1 VKKRIPSLLAVGLLL
16 GSLTGLLAAETNQTT
31 ADLNDLFSRIGAKL
45 SQGKNTEADLA
56 DNLKEFDALFL
67 KHKTVPVE
75 ERAPILLMKARLY
88 LEVLDNPAAA
98 LDVFKRI
105 KREIPAAKEMADG
118 NIAMLERA
126 ISARAIQRTLVAG
139 TKFPDFDEKDL
150 AGNELSVSQF
160 KGKVVLVDFWGTWC
174 PPCVME
180 LPALRQAYDK
190 YHARGFEIIGVAMDE
205 KRAVLDAFLKQHSIP
220 WPQFNDGQRW
230 ENKLA
235 LKYGVTQTPTS
246 FLLDREGKI
255 IAKDFELTTDG
266 RIVSQSLGGQELE
279 QVVAKA
285 VAAK

>member
-1 VKKRIPSLLAVGLLL
+1 VKKRIPSLLAIGLLV

-31 ADLNDLFSRIGAKL
+31 ADLNDLLSRINAKL
-45 SQGKNTEADLA
+45 SQGKTTETDLA
-56 DNLKEFDALFL
+56 GNLKEFDALLL
-67 KHKTVPVE
+67 KHKAAPVE
-75 ERAPILLMKARLY
+75 ERAPILIMKARLC
-88 LEVLDNPAAA
+88 LEVLDNPEAA
-98 LDVFKRI
+98 LDVFRQI
-105 KREIPAAKEMADG
+105 QREIPAAKEMADG

-126 ISARAIQRTLVAG
+126 VSARAIQRTLVAG

-150 AGNELSVSQF
+150 AGHKLSVSQF

-180 LPALRQAYDK
+180 LPALKQTYDK
-190 YHARGFEIIGVAMDE
+190 YHARGFEIIGVALDE
-205 KRAVLDAFLKQHSIP
+205 NRAALDAFLKRHGTT

-230 ENKLA
+230 ANKLA

-255 IAKDFELTTDG
+255 IAKDFELTRDG
-266 RIVSQSLGGQELE
+266 RVISQSLGGQELE